1 MTKLGWMKSLAAG
14 AALAVTGTLAQAAE
28 FPERPIDMIVGFKA
42 GGGTDTYARALASA
56 AEAHTGG
63 QPVVIVNKPGGG
75 GLVGGRFVADQ
86 PPTGYTLYLASA
98 GSMVLKNLIKPQV
111 VSTDDFKMVGTIGEL
126 TAGIFVPAG
135 SSIQSLDELIEVAK
149 SSDSKLRWGHT
160 GRGNVWHMAGLGVLN
175 PNGVEAKDVPFK
187 GGSGVRAALTSAD
200 VDFGIM
206 GAHLGRGFEG
216 DVRLLAVLS
225 NDRHPAAP
233 DAPSAKELGV
243 EFIPVSTPM
252 IVMAPARTSDEIV
265 AKLSDAVVAITQEE
279 SYVDTLSKAGLP
291 TSSVSGPDTAA
302 ALESS
307 KEAWGKLLETM
318 E

>member
-14 AALAVTGTLAQAAE
+14 AALTVAGTMVQADS

-63 QPVVIVNKPGGG
+63 QPVVVVNKPGGG

-98 GSMVLKNLIKPQV
+98 GSIVLKNLIKPQV

-135 SSIQSLDELIEVAK
+135 SPIQSLDELLEAGK
-149 SSDSKLRWGHT
+149 SSDTALRWGHT

-175 PNGVEAKDVPFK
+175 PNDVKAKDVPFK
-187 GGSGVRAALTSAD
+187 GGSGVRAALASSE
-200 VDFGIM
+200 VDFGVM
-206 GAHLGRGFEG
+206 GAHLGLGFE
-216 DVRLLAVLS
+216 DEVRLLAVLS
-225 NDRHPAAP
+225 NDTHPAAP
-233 DAPSAKELGV
+233 DAPTAKSLGID
-243 EFIPVSTPM
+243 FIPVSSQM
-252 IVMAPARTSDEIV
+252 IVMAPARTPDEVV
-265 AKLSDAVVAITQEE
+265 AQLSEAIVAITQD
-279 SYVDTLSKAGLP
+279 SAYLDTLNTAGLP
-291 TSSVSGPDTAA
+291 TASVNGADTAA
-302 ALESS
+302 NIDTS
-307 KEAWGKLLETM
+307 KVEWGKLLEGL